1 VSDVHVVIPTHLP
14 RYLEFVLIGL
24 ARQTLRA
31 ANIVVSCDTD
41 DPAIGGVIETWA
53 PRLGMDVWWVRRG
66 HQGGERLC
74 QVRNNGVRHLRDAM
88 GVRNGRLLILDGDML
103 LADDA
108 IELHA
113 SMGRGAELVY
123 PYRVDVD
130 ATTTASLD
138 AERVLSGAQRLEI
151 DGRAR
156 AALSR
161 RAKRY
166 RRHRLL
172 RALKLG
178 PLHKPKLLGGH
189 FSCALAL
196 YLELNGFDEL
206 YQGWGFKDDE
216 FAYRAAR
223 RGARV
228 RVAVEEIIGWH
239 LFHETRQPGVPM
251 RELPMGKRFAQRASL
266 PVVAEHG
273 VDRPLEQPE
282 PVARLFSGR

>member
-1 VSDVHVVIPTHLP
+1 MVIPTHLP

-31 ANIVVSCDTD
+31 SSVVVSCDTD
-41 DPAIGGVIETWA
+41 DPAIGGVIESWA
-53 PRLGMDVWWVRRG
+53 PRLGMEVWWVRRE
-66 HQGGERLC
+66 HQGSERLC
-74 QVRNNGVRHLRDAM
+74 QVRNNGVRHLRDVL
-88 GVRNGRLLILDGDML
+88 GVDAGRLLILDGDMV

-108 IELHA
+108 IGLHA
-113 SMGRGAELVY
+113 SMGRNAELVY
-123 PYRVDVD
+123 PYRVDVS
-130 ATTTASLD
+130 AEMTASLD
-138 AERVLSGAQRLEI
+138 VERVLSGAQQLEV
-151 DGRAR
+151 DERAR
-156 AALSR
+156 AALAR
-161 RAKRY
+161 RAARY

-172 RALKLG
+172 RTMKLG

-228 RVAVEEIIGWH
+228 QVAVEQIIGWH
-239 LFHETRQPGVPM
+239 LFHQTRQPEVPM
-251 RELPMGKRFAQRASL
+251 RELPMGRRFAQRASL
-266 PVVAEHG
+266 PVVAAHG
-273 VDRPLEQPE
+273 VERPLEQPE
-282 PVARLFSGR
+282 PRATLFPGR